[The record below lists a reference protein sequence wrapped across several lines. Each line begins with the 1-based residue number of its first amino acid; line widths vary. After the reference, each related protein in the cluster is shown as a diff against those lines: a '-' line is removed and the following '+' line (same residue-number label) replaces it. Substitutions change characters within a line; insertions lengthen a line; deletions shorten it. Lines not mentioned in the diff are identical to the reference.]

1 MNRVGVLTIFL
12 VFLAFLP
19 GALAREESEVS
30 ARLIV
35 PAGEFTVG
43 DLIELRL
50 VARHPAGTVFDLP
63 DASVVAAGKTPSEF
77 VVEQVEPAVRPEGGA
92 AGGEPAPPGETAW
105 TVKVRP
111 FATGDLTFPALSLS
125 YRLVDEGGEGGAG
138 GPVGPGAAAQSVAT
152 EPAIIHVHS
161 VLPEGDNPPA
171 GIKDPWW
178 LRRSWWSVILG
189 ALAAILLGVAVVTAW
204 RRYRRR
210 LRAGPA
216 APAAAAVPEEP
227 PYERALRELEALL
240 AGDLLARGKLKEFH
254 IALSEII
261 KRFLAGRY
269 RFDALDRTTAEVLAD
284 LSRSGADPSLLGGA
298 AQLLGA
304 CDLVKFAKHRP
315 APAEIDETVG
325 SARALIETGRPPLV
339 EEAAA

>member
-1 MNRVGVLTIFL
+1 MGALTILL

-19 GALAREESEVS
+19 AAMAREEPEVS

-63 DASVVAAGKTPSEF
+63 DTSVVAAGKTPSEF

-125 YRLVDEGGEGGAG
+125 YRLVDGGGEGA
-138 GPVGPGAAAQSVAT
+138 PVGPGAAAQSVAT
-152 EPAIIHVHS
+152 EPAIIHVRS
-161 VLPEGDNPPA
+161 VLPEGDHPPA

-189 ALAAILLGVAVVTAW
+189 ALAAILLGAAVVAAW

-284 LSRSGADPSLLGGA
+284 LSRSGAGSSLLGGA

-325 SARALIETGRPPLV
+325 SARALIETGRPPRAA
-339 EEAAA
+339 EAAA

>member
-1 MNRVGVLTIFL
+1 VNRPRILAIFL
-12 VFLAFLP
+12 GLLAVIP
-19 GALAREESEVS
+19 GAFAQEEPEVS

-50 VARHPAGTVFDLP
+50 VARHPPGTVFDLP
-63 DASVVAAGKTPSEF
+63 DTSVVAAGRTPSEF
-77 VVEQVEPAVRPEGGA
+77 VVEQVEPAVRPEGGGSA
-92 AGGEPAPPGETAW
+92 REPASEGETAW

-125 YRLVDEGGEGGAG
+125 YHAAGVGGAG
-138 GPVGPGAAAQSVAT
+138 EARSVAT
-152 EPAIIHVHS
+152 EPAVIHVRS
-161 VLPEGDNPPA
+161 VLPEGDHPPA
-171 GIKDPWW
+171 GIKEPWW
-178 LRRSWWSVILG
+178 LRRSWWGVILG
-189 ALAAILLGVAVVTAW
+189 ALAAIILGAVAVAAW

-210 LRAGPA
+210 PRAGPA
-216 APAAAAVPEEP
+216 APVVPAIPEEP
-227 PYERALRELEALL
+227 PYDRALRELESLL
-240 AGDLLARGKLKEFH
+240 AGGLLATGRIKEFH

-269 RFDALDRTTAEVLAD
+269 RFDALDRTTEEVVAD
-284 LSRSGADPSLLGGA
+284 LTRSGADPSLMRGA
-298 AQLLGA
+298 SQLLGA

-315 APAEIDETVG
+315 AGAEIDETVG
-325 SARALIETGRPPLV
+325 SARALIESGRPPRA

>member
-1 MNRVGVLTIFL
+1 MNKTGVSAVLTICL
-12 VFLAFLP
+12 VFLPFTP
-19 GALAREESEVS
+19 IALAREEPEVS

-35 PAGEFTVG
+35 PPGEITVG

-50 VARHPAGTVFDLP
+50 VARHRAGTVFDLP
-63 DASVVAAGKTPSEF
+63 DTSVVTTGKAPPEF
-77 VVEQVEPAVRPEGGA
+77 VVEQVEPAVHSEGGA
-92 AGGEPAPPGETAW
+92 ALGEPAPPGETAW

-125 YRLVDEGGEGGAG
+125 YRLG
-138 GPVGPGAAAQSVAT
+138 GPGSAAGAEAAARSVAT
-152 EPAIIHVHS
+152 EPVVVHVRS
-161 VLPEGDNPPA
+161 VLPEGDHPPA

-178 LRRSWWSVILG
+178 LRRSWWGAILG
-189 ALAAILLGVAVVTAW
+189 ALAAILLGAAAVAAW

-210 LRAGPA
+210 PRAGPA
-216 APAAAAVPEEP
+216 APVAAAVPEEP
-227 PYERALRELEALL
+227 PYERALRELELLL
-240 AGDLLARGKLKEFH
+240 AGDLLAEGKIKEFH

-261 KRFLAGRY
+261 KRFLTGRY
-269 RFDALDRTTAEVLAD
+269 RFDALDRTTEEVLAD
-284 LSRSGADPSLLGGA
+284 LSRSGATPSLMRGA

-315 APAEIDETVG
+315 ASAEIDETVR
-325 SARALIETGRPPLV
+325 SARALIETARPPRT